1 MQNDINFDDFVKN
14 SLHNHKSP
22 VPNGLWDK
30 IVAEKETKKPIV
42 YWWTDKRWYMVAAAC
57 LILICGT
64 CFVISTKNNS
74 EEVTTKSQVPT
85 KQLNN
90 NPSQPSKTETIDNN
104 TTLNPNNSSNNDNS
118 NSAVANDSDN
128 KSEKEDKS
136 TNNNADKKASVKHS
150 FLKTKPNRKGFAK
163 ISHDSPFAN
172 TQRRQQQIP
181 FTQNDG
187 VAQANSD
194 ELVSK
199 FVQAN
204 TVSISKLFNYNTKDI
219 TTLKLKNQSKIFGLD
234 CPNYKPATWY
244 LEAYGSADYTMKNVF
259 AYGVSDNYLQRID
272 STTKMNGGFTFG
284 LRVSKTINDNFLI
297 KSGLQYTQRNEQ
309 FTSKSDSIITTTSVV
324 TVRTIV
330 RGGGLSDTTV
340 RDTATVQQIGYRKRV
355 TNNHYKS
362 LEIPLLLSYENGND
376 NWHYAINGGIIAN
389 LTSWYQGET
398 LDTSFQLVPLSAK
411 NTNGFYKSNLNLS
424 LYAGISII
432 RNISERLDVFAEPY
446 FRYGISNTNTSVAG
460 YSQRF
465 NAAGLTLGIRFKLN
479 NKGSGVG
486 N

>member
-1 MQNDINFDDFVKN
+1 MQNEINFDDFVKQ

-22 VPNGLWDK
+22 VPDGLWDK
-30 IVAEKETKKPIV
+30 IVAEKDTKKPIV

-64 CFVISTKNNS
+64 CFVIKHQMNS
-74 EEVTTKSQVPT
+74 EEAVT
-85 KQLNN
+85 KQEIPSKQQNN
-90 NPSQPSKTETIDNN
+90 NLSQPSKTETIDNN
-104 TTLNPNNSSNNDNS
+104 TTLNQDNNANNSTANTATTYSDQLDKTVDATATINDKASDNS
-118 NSAVANDSDN
+118 LVVKSKRKKLTRSNGINTNSRN
-128 KSEKEDKS
+128 
-136 TNNNADKKASVKHS
+136 
-150 FLKTKPNRKGFAK
+150 
-163 ISHDSPFAN
+163 
-172 TQRRQQQIP
+172 QQP
-181 FTQNDG
+181 LFTQNTNLQQD
-187 VAQANSD
+187 NSD
-194 ELVSK
+194 NQVSK
-199 FVQAN
+199 FAQAN
-204 TVSISKLFNYNTKDI
+204 TVSLSNLFNYDTKDI
-219 TTLKLKNQSKIFGLD
+219 TSLQLKNQSKIFGLD

-259 AYGVSDNYLQRID
+259 AYGVSDSYLQRID

-376 NWHYAINGGIIAN
+376 KWHYAINGGIIAN

-424 LYAGISII
+424 LYAGVSII
-432 RNISERLDVFAEPY
+432 RNISERIDIFAEPY

-465 NAAGLTLGIRFKLN
+465 NAAGLALGLRFKLN
-479 NKGSGVG
+479 SKGSGVG

>member
-1 MQNDINFDDFVKN
+1 MQNEINFDDFVKQT
-14 SLHNHKSP
+14 LHNHKSP
-22 VPNGLWDK
+22 VPAGLWDK

-64 CFVISTKNNS
+64 CFVIKNKMDS
-74 EEVTTKSQVPT
+74 KEAAVT
-85 KQLNN
+85 KQEIPSKQQNN
-90 NPSQPSKTETIDNN
+90 NLSQPSKTETIDNN
-104 TTLNPNNSSNNDNS
+104 TTLNQNKNNNNDISTN
-118 NSAVANDSDN
+118 AIGNDNDN
-128 KSEKEDKS
+128 KSDNNTTDIVTNKESGVRNNLFTSKRNKKLLS
-136 TNNNADKKASVKHS
+136 SATNDSQ
-150 FLKTKPNRKGFAK
+150 FTFAK
-163 ISHDSPFAN
+163 G
-172 TQRRQQQIP
+172 QQQQLP
-181 FTQNDG
+181 FTQSDV
-187 VAQANSD
+187 VAQDNSD
-194 ELVSK
+194 NLRSK
-199 FVQAN
+199 FVYAN
-204 TVSISKLFNYNTKDI
+204 TVSLSKLFSYNTKDI
-219 TTLKLKNQSKIFGLD
+219 TSLKLKNQSNIFGLD

-259 AYGVSDNYLQRID
+259 AYGVSDTYLQRID

-284 LRVSKTINDNFLI
+284 LRISKTINDNFLI

-376 NWHYAINGGIIAN
+376 KWHYAINGGIIAN

-411 NTNGFYKSNLNLS
+411 STNGFYTSNLNLS

-432 RNISERLDVFAEPY
+432 RNISERFDIFAEPY

-465 NAAGLTLGIRFKLN
+465 NAAGLTLGLRFKLN
-479 NKGSGVG
+479 NKGSGVA

>member
-1 MQNDINFDDFVKN
+1 MQNDINFDDFVKDM
-14 SLHNHKSP
+14 LHNHKSP

-30 IVAEKETKKPIV
+30 IVAEKETKKPVV

-64 CFVISTKNNS
+64 CFVISNKNNS
-74 EEVTTKSQVPT
+74 EEVATKSQVPG

-104 TTLNPNNSSNNDNS
+104 TTLNQNNSGNNDNS
-118 NSAVANDSDN
+118 NNAVANDD
-128 KSEKEDKS
+128 DKS
-136 TNNNADKKASVKHS
+136 DDNNNTTSTALNKEGSVKNYI
-150 FLKTKPNRKGFAK
+150 LKEKRNKKRK
-163 ISHDSPFAN
+163 AN
-172 TQRRQQQIP
+172 TQNDNQFADTKRQQQQLP

-187 VAQANSD
+187 IAQDNSD
-194 ELVSK
+194 NLVSK
-199 FVQAN
+199 FAQAN
-204 TVSISKLFNYNTKDI
+204 TVSISKLFSYNTKDI
-219 TTLKLKNQSKIFGLD
+219 TSLKLKNQSNIFGLD

-424 LYAGISII
+424 LYAGVSII

-479 NKGSGVG
+479 SKGSGVG

>member
-1 MQNDINFDDFVKN
+1 MQNEINFDDFVKDM
-14 SLHNHKSP
+14 LHNHKSP

-64 CFVISTKNNS
+64 CFYMNNKTN
-74 EEVTTKSQVPT
+74 EVAAKSQIPS
-85 KQLNN
+85 KQLNH
-90 NPSQPSKTETIDNN
+90 NPSQPLKTDTIDNN
-104 TTLNPNNSSNNDNS
+104 TTLNVNNDNNEKTSLNTVTNNTDDNNNDDNTS
-118 NSAVANDSDN
+118 NIIPNKVRNVDN
-128 KSEKEDKS
+128 KILHNKRI
-136 TNNNADKKASVKHS
+136 KKRGIITDNYRH
-150 FLKTKPNRKGFAK
+150 
-163 ISHDSPFAN
+163 FAN
-172 TQRRQQQIP
+172 SKGQQEALP
-181 FTQNDG
+181 FTQTD
-187 VAQANSD
+187 ALTQDNSD
-194 ELVSK
+194 NLVSK
-199 FVQAN
+199 FEQAN
-204 TVSISKLFNYNTKDI
+204 TVSLSKLFNYYTKDI
-219 TTLKLKNQSKIFGLD
+219 TPLKLNNQNKIFGLD

-244 LEAYGSADYTMKNVF
+244 LEAYGSADYTMKHVF
-259 AYGVSDNYLQRID
+259 AYGVSNNYLQRID

-284 LRVSKTINDNFLI
+284 LRVSKTISDNFLL
-297 KSGLQYTQRNEQ
+297 KSGIQYTQRNEQ
-309 FTSKSDSIITTTSVV
+309 FSSKSDSIITTTSVV

-340 RDTATVQQIGYRKRV
+340 RDTATVQQIGYRKRI

-376 NWHYAINGGIIAN
+376 QWHYAINGGIIAN
-389 LTSWYQGET
+389 LTSWYNGET
-398 LDTSFQLVPLSAK
+398 LDTSFQLVPLGAK
-411 NTNGFYKSNLNLS
+411 NANGFYKSNLNLS
-424 LYAGISII
+424 LYAGVSII

-460 YSQRF
+460 YNQRF
-465 NAAGLTLGIRFKLN
+465 NAVGLTFGIRFKLN

>member
-1 MQNDINFDDFVKN
+1 MQNDINFDDFVKEM
-14 SLHNHKSP
+14 LHNHKSP

-42 YWWTDKRWYMVAAAC
+42 YWWTDKRWYMAAAAC

-64 CFVISTKNNS
+64 CFVIRNKINS
-74 EEVTTKSQVPT
+74 EEVATESQVPST
-85 KQLNN
+85 QQNN
-90 NPSQPSKTETIDNN
+90 NASQPLKTETIDNN
-104 TTLNPNNSSNNDNS
+104 TTLNQNNSSNNDNS
-118 NSAVANDSDN
+118 NNAVVNNTNNKNSTSDIVINKEHVIINNALNGKRNKKREVITENNSQLTNGKRQQLELPFTENNGVTQDNSDN
-128 KSEKEDKS
+128 
-136 TNNNADKKASVKHS
+136 
-150 FLKTKPNRKGFAK
+150 L
-163 ISHDSPFAN
+163 I
-172 TQRRQQQIP
+172 
-181 FTQNDG
+181 
-187 VAQANSD
+187 
-194 ELVSK
+194 SK
-199 FVQAN
+199 FAQAN
-204 TVSISKLFNYNTKDI
+204 TVSLIKLFNYNTKDI
-219 TTLKLKNQSKIFGLD
+219 TSLKLKNQSNIFGLD

-259 AYGVSDNYLQRID
+259 AYGVSSNYLQRID

-284 LRVSKTINDNFLI
+284 LRVSKTISDNFLI

-340 RDTATVQQIGYRKRV
+340 RDTATVQQIGYRKRI

-362 LEIPLLLSYENGND
+362 LEVPILLSYENGND
-376 NWHYAINGGIIAN
+376 QWHYAINAGIIAN

-424 LYAGISII
+424 LYAGVSII
-432 RNISERLDVFAEPY
+432 RNISDRLDVFAEPY

-479 NKGSGVG
+479 NKGSGIG

>member
-1 MQNDINFDDFVKN
+1 MPNEINFDDFVKN
-14 SLHNHKSP
+14 SLHSHKSP

-30 IVAEKETKKPIV
+30 IVAEKETKKPV
-42 YWWTDKRWYMVAAAC
+42 VFWWTDKRWYMVAAAC
-57 LILICGT
+57 LLLICGT
-64 CFVISTKNNS
+64 CFVISNKNNS
-74 EEVTTKSQVPT
+74 EEVATKSQVPS
-85 KQLNN
+85 KQLKNT
-90 NPSQPSKTETIDNN
+90 PSQPSKTETIDNN
-104 TTLNPNNSSNNDNS
+104 TTLNSNDNS
-118 NSAVANDSDN
+118 TNAISSDSDSKISETDKTTNIGTN
-128 KSEKEDKS
+128 KEG
-136 TNNNADKKASVKHS
+136 SVKNVI
-150 FLKTKPNRKGFAK
+150 FNTKRNEKR
-163 ISHDSPFAN
+163 SAN
-172 TQRRQQQIP
+172 TVNDTQLGNDKRQQQLP

-187 VAQANSD
+187 VAQDNSD
-194 ELVSK
+194 NLVSK
-199 FVQAN
+199 LAQAN
-204 TVSISKLFNYNTKDI
+204 TVSLSKLFNYNTKDI
-219 TTLKLKNQSKIFGLD
+219 TSLKLKNQNKIFGLD
-234 CPNYKPATWY
+234 CPNYKPSTWY

-259 AYGVSDNYLQRID
+259 AYGVSNNYLQRID
-272 STTKMNGGFTFG
+272 STTKMSGGFTFG
-284 LRVSKTINDNFLI
+284 LRVSKTISDNFLL

-355 TNNHYKS
+355 TNNQYKS

-376 NWHYAINGGIIAN
+376 KWHYAINGGVIAN

-424 LYAGISII
+424 LYAGLSII
-432 RNISERLDVFAEPY
+432 RNISERLDIFAEPY
-446 FRYGISNTNTSVAG
+446 FRYGISNTNTSTAG

-465 NAAGLTLGIRFKLN
+465 NAAGLTLGVRYKLN
-479 NKGSGVG
+479 SKGSGVG

>member
-1 MQNDINFDDFVKN
+1 MPNEINFDDFVKDM
-14 SLHNHKSP
+14 LHNHKSP

-30 IVAEKETKKPIV
+30 IVAEKETQKPV
-42 YWWTDKRWYMVAAAC
+42 VFWWTDKRWYMAAAAC
-57 LILICGT
+57 LLLICGT
-64 CFVISTKNNS
+64 CFVIINKQKAD
-74 EEVTTKSQVPT
+74 EVATKSEIPNKET
-85 KQLNN
+85 NKTT
-90 NPSQPSKTETIDNN
+90 QPSKTETIDNN
-104 TTLNPNNSSNNDNS
+104 TTLNQNNSNNDNS
-118 NSAVANDSDN
+118 SNTVANNTENKSDKDSKTTNIITDN
-128 KSEKEDKS
+128 KESSANNSVFSSKRNKKRVVTATNDSQFTNDKS
-136 TNNNADKKASVKHS
+136 QNEQ
-150 FLKTKPNRKGFAK
+150 L
-163 ISHDSPFAN
+163 
-172 TQRRQQQIP
+172 P
-181 FTQNDG
+181 FTQNDNL
-187 VAQANSD
+187 ALDNSD
-194 ELVSK
+194 NLVSK
-199 FVQAN
+199 FAQAN
-204 TVSISKLFNYNTKDI
+204 TVSLSKLFNYNTKDI
-219 TTLKLKNQSKIFGLD
+219 TSLKLKNQTKIFGLD

-259 AYGVSDNYLQRID
+259 AYGVSDTYLQRID

-284 LRVSKTINDNFLI
+284 LRISKTINDNFLI

-355 TNNHYKS
+355 TNNQYKS
-362 LEIPLLLSYENGND
+362 LEIPLLLSYENGN
-376 NWHYAINGGIIAN
+376 NKWHYAINGGIIAN

-424 LYAGISII
+424 LYAGVSII
-432 RNISERLDVFAEPY
+432 RNISERLDIFAEPY
-446 FRYGISNTNTSVAG
+446 FRYGISNTNTSAAG

-465 NAAGLTLGIRFKLN
+465 NATGLTLGIRYKLN
-479 NKGSGVG
+479 NKGSGIG

>member
-1 MQNDINFDDFVKN
+1 MQNEIHFDDFVRDM
-14 SLHNHKSP
+14 LHNHKSP

-64 CFVISTKNNS
+64 CFVISNKNNS
-74 EEVTTKSQVPT
+74 EDVATKSQVPS

-104 TTLNPNNSSNNDNS
+104 TTFNQNSSSNNDNS
-118 NSAVANDSDN
+118 NNAVANDSDN
-128 KSEKEDKS
+128 KNIEANKT
-136 TNNNADKKASVKHS
+136 TNIATNQESGVKKPA
-150 FLKTKPNRKGFAK
+150 FKTKRNKKVVINTTNDSQFADNK
-163 ISHDSPFAN
+163 
-172 TQRRQQQIP
+172 RQQQQLP
-181 FTQNDG
+181 FSQNDG
-187 VAQANSD
+187 AAQNNSE

-199 FVQAN
+199 FAQAN
-204 TVSISKLFNYNTKDI
+204 TVSLSKLFSYNTKDI
-219 TTLKLKNQSKIFGLD
+219 TSLKLKNQSKIFGLD

-259 AYGVSDNYLQRID
+259 ANGVSDSYLQRID

-284 LRVSKTINDNFLI
+284 LRLSKTISDNFLI

-330 RGGGLSDTTV
+330 RGGSLSDTTI
-340 RDTATVQQIGYRKRV
+340 RDTATLQQIGYRKRV

-362 LEIPLLLSYENGND
+362 IEIPLLLSYERGND
-376 NWHYAINGGIIAN
+376 QWRFAINGGIIAN
-389 LTSWYQGET
+389 LTSWYSGET
-398 LDTSFQLVPLSAK
+398 LDTAYQLVPLGGK

-424 LYAGISII
+424 LYAGVSVIH
-432 RNISERLDVFAEPY
+432 RLSDKMEAFAEPY
-446 FRYGISNTNTSVAG
+446 FRYGISNTNTSAAG

-465 NAAGLTLGIRFKLN
+465 NAVGLSLGIRYKLN
-479 NKGSGVG
+479 NKGS
-486 N
+486 NFSN

>member
-1 MQNDINFDDFVKN
+1 MQNEINFDEFVKDM
-14 SLHNHKSP
+14 LHNHKSP

-64 CFVISTKNNS
+64 CFYINNKNKT
-74 EEVTTKSQVPT
+74 EEVATKSQIRS
-85 KQLNN
+85 KQLNH
-90 NPSQPSKTETIDNN
+90 NPSQPLKTNTIDNN
-104 TTLNPNNSSNNDNS
+104 TTLNENNDNNENTSLTAVTNNTYDDNNDNNAS
-118 NSAVANDSDN
+118 NIIPNKVRNVDN
-128 KSEKEDKS
+128 KAL
-136 TNNNADKKASVKHS
+136 NNKRTKKPSILTDNNGHFS
-150 FLKTKPNRKGFAK
+150 NRIG
-163 ISHDSPFAN
+163 
-172 TQRRQQQIP
+172 QQEQLP
-181 FTQNDG
+181 FTQTD
-187 VAQANSD
+187 ALTQDNS
-194 ELVSK
+194 EHLVSK
-199 FVQAN
+199 FEQAN
-204 TVSISKLFNYNTKDI
+204 TVSLSKLFNYHTKDI
-219 TTLKLKNQSKIFGLD
+219 TSLKLNNQNTIFGLD

-244 LEAYGSADYTMKNVF
+244 LEAYGSADYTMKHVF
-259 AYGVSDNYLQRID
+259 AYGVSNNYLKRID

-284 LRVSKTINDNFLI
+284 LRVSKTISDNFLL
-297 KSGLQYTQRNEQ
+297 KSGIQYTQRNEQ
-309 FTSKSDSIITTTSVV
+309 FSSKSDSIITTTSVV

-340 RDTATVQQIGYRKRV
+340 RDTATVQQIGYRKRI

-376 NWHYAINGGIIAN
+376 QWHYAINGGIIAN

-398 LDTSFQLVPLSAK
+398 LDTSFQLVPLGAK
-411 NTNGFYKSNLNLS
+411 NANGFYKSNLNLS
-424 LYAGISII
+424 VYAGVSII

-460 YSQRF
+460 YNQRF
-465 NAAGLTLGIRFKLN
+465 NAAGLTFGIRFKLN

>member
-1 MQNDINFDDFVKN
+1 MQNEINFDDFVKYM
-14 SLHNHKSP
+14 LHNHKSL
-22 VPNGLWDK
+22 VPNDLWDK

-64 CFVISTKNNS
+64 CLFISNKKNL
-74 EEVTTKSQVPT
+74 EDVATKSQVPS
-85 KQLNN
+85 KQPNN
-90 NPSQPSKTETIDNN
+90 NPYQPSKTETIDNN
-104 TTLNPNNSSNNDNS
+104 TTLNQNNNNDNS
-118 NSAVANDSDN
+118 TKAVANDN
-128 KSEKEDKS
+128 RIEKEKKS
-136 TNNNADKKASVKHS
+136 TNNNANKDGSVAI
-150 FLKTKPNRKGFAK
+150 FKTKHNKKRVLNTT
-163 ISHDSPFAN
+163 DSQFAN
-172 TQRRQQQIP
+172 TKKQPQELSL
-181 FTQNDG
+181 TQNDV
-187 VAQANSD
+187 VAEHKSNN
-194 ELVSK
+194 LVSK
-199 FVQAN
+199 FAQAN
-204 TVSISKLFNYNTKDI
+204 TVSLSKLFNYNTKDI
-219 TTLKLKNQSKIFGLD
+219 TLLKLKNRSKIFGLD

-244 LEAYGSADYTMKNVF
+244 LEAYGSVDYTMKNVF
-259 AYGVSDNYLQRID
+259 ANGVSDNYLQRID
-272 STTKMNGGFTFG
+272 STTKMNGGFTLG

-309 FTSKSDSIITTTSVV
+309 FSSKSDSIITTTSVV

-340 RDTATVQQIGYRKRV
+340 RDTATVQQIGYRKRI

-389 LTSWYQGET
+389 LTSWYHGET

-411 NTNGFYKSNLNLS
+411 NNNGFYNSNLNLS
-424 LYAGISII
+424 LYAGVSII
-432 RNISERLDVFAEPY
+432 RNIGQRFAVFAEPY

-465 NAAGLTLGIRFKLN
+465 NAAGLTLGVRLKLN
-479 NKGSGVG
+479 SNGIG

>member
-1 MQNDINFDDFVKN
+1 MQNEINFDDFVKDM
-14 SLHNHKSP
+14 LHNHKSP

-42 YWWTDKRWYMVAAAC
+42 YWWTDKRWYIAAAAC
-57 LILICGT
+57 LLLICGT
-64 CFVISTKNNS
+64 CFVIINTQKSD
-74 EEVTTKSQVPT
+74 EVATKSEVPT
-85 KQLNN
+85 KEINN
-90 NPSQPSKTETIDNN
+90 TTQPSKTEIIDNN
-104 TTLNPNNSSNNDNS
+104 ATLNQNNN
-118 NSAVANDSDN
+118 
-128 KSEKEDKS
+128 
-136 TNNNADKKASVKHS
+136 TNNNNGSATVDDNTDIADNNGLYNPFGNASKRIKS
-150 FLKTKPNRKGFAK
+150 MSKSQKRKEL
-163 ISHDSPFAN
+163 N
-172 TQRRQQQIP
+172 
-181 FTQNDG
+181 NDAV
-187 VAQANSD
+187 VAQEQPNVNQSIILSQDDSNDAIA
-194 ELVSK
+194 K
-199 FVQAN
+199 FTQAN
-204 TVSISKLFNYNTKDI
+204 TVSLYKLFDYNTKDI
-219 TTLKLKNQSKIFGLD
+219 TTLNLKNQSKIFGLD
-234 CPNYKPATWY
+234 CPNIKPATWY

-259 AYGVSDNYLQRID
+259 AYGVSDTYLQRID
-272 STTKMNGGFTFG
+272 STTKMNVGFTFG
-284 LRVSKTINDNFLI
+284 LRISKTISDNLLI

-362 LEIPLLLSYENGND
+362 LEIPLLLSYENVND
-376 NWHYAINGGIIAN
+376 QWHYAINGGIIAN

-398 LDTSFQLVPLSAK
+398 LDTSFQLVPLSARK
-411 NTNGFYKSNLNLS
+411 TNGFYKSNLNLS
-424 LYAGISII
+424 LYAGVSII
-432 RNISERLDVFAEPY
+432 RNISERLDIFAEPY

-465 NAAGLTLGIRFKLN
+465 NTAGLTLGIRWKLN